1 MRLLLTDNL
10 GMPDIIRQRREK
22 LAAATGATPST
33 GGASINVDAPKKISK
48 VSKEALTQFTT
59 QLATLQDAGMP
70 VLRSLRILEGQ
81 VAKGPMKVVVQGL
94 ADDVEGGTALSEAMA
109 KFPTV
114 FDDLY
119 VNMMR
124 AGEAGG
130 ALTGVLNRLA
140 EFLEKADALVRKIKS
155 AMIYPTLVV
164 TFAIAVMF
172 YIMLA
177 VVPKFEQA
185 FQALGG
191 QLPGPTV
198 FLIATSRALATW
210 WWAIILGVAAIVIG
224 VSVWGRTVGGKRVLD
239 RLKLKLP
246 LFGLVISGTQVARFA
261 RTLGTLSSSGVE
273 RLRSLDIVAEASG
286 NFVFEEAIRKV
297 QTAVR
302 EGESMAKPLG
312 ETGLFDDI
320 VVNMVDVG
328 EETGELDKMLMK
340 VASNYE
346 TTVDNRISALMSV
359 LEPALIITLGVF
371 VGFIVIALFLPLL
384 KIQEMLSR

>member
-1 MRLLLTDNL
+1 
-10 GMPDIIRQRREK
+10 MPDIIRQRREK
-22 LAAATGATPST
+22 LAAATTGVASAPGAPA
-33 GGASINVDAPKKISK
+33 GGDAPKKIGK

-59 QLATLQDAGMP
+59 QLSTLQDAGMP
-70 VLRSLRILEGQ
+70 VLRSLKILEGQ
-81 VAKGPMKVVVQGL
+81 IAKGPMKAVVRGL
-94 ADDVEGGTALSEAMA
+94 VEDVEGGTSLSEAMA

-114 FDDLY
+114 FDDLF
-119 VNMMR
+119 VNMVR

-155 AMIYPTLVV
+155 ALIYPTLVV

-191 QLPGPTV
+191 ELPPPTL
-198 FLIATSRALATW
+198 FLIGASRFLGTW
-210 WWAIILGVAAIVIG
+210 WWAIVAAIVGIVVG
-224 VSVWGRTVGGKRVLD
+224 FVAWGRTEGGKRVMD
-239 RLKLKLP
+239 RVKLRLP
-246 LFGLVISGTQVARFA
+246 LFGLIVSGTQVARFA

-273 RLRSLDIVAEASG
+273 RLRSLDIVAEAAG
-286 NFVFEEAIRKV
+286 NAVFEEAVRKI

-302 EGESMAKPLG
+302 EGESMAKPLA

-340 VASNYE
+340 VAANYE
-346 TTVDNRISALMSV
+346 TTVDTRIASLMSI

-384 KIQEMLSR
+384 KIQEMLSRR